1 MFVVIG
7 QEVLTYDDP
16 SKIMLG
22 ALKAQAETQGKFFK
36 CFCVVN
42 NGKDGVIVS
51 TNNDEPKYF
60 ASEQEADRY
69 ARNKQCDV
77 YYCQEIQV

>member
-22 ALKAQAETQGKFFK
+22 ALKAQAETQGKSFK
-36 CFCVVN
+36 CFCAVN

-51 TNNDEPKYF
+51 PNNDEPKYF
-60 ASEQEADRY
+60 ASEQEADMY
-69 ARNKQCDV
+69 ARSKQCDV

>member
-1 MFVVIG
+1 MFVIIG
-7 QEVLTYDDP
+7 QEVLMYDDP

-22 ALKAQAETQGKFFK
+22 ALKALAETQGKPFK
-36 CFCVVN
+36 CFCAVN
-42 NGKDGVIVS
+42 DGKDGGIVS
-51 TNNDEPKYF
+51 PNNDEPKYF

-77 YYCQEIQV
+77 YYCKAVQV